1 MSTNV
6 KKFSAAIAATSVFS
20 VAVAAPIANA
30 QQEDIELS
38 DAEVDEI
45 INTPIEGLGY
55 TPQEIHDAIV
65 YAAEVDPEARRIIAE
80 LEAQILD
87 TQLVESET
95 GEYYINEAVITEIA
109 AIGSIVGPAIAAAA
123 PAVTGALASGGVGAA
138 VSAIG
143 AAAPGV
149 ISSVAPAVTPIAADL
164 GKKVATKVGG
174 KLLSSGKVGDVLGS
188 ITGGIGGA
196 MGKDKKSTSTPSP
209 SATTSAAAPK
219 KSSTPATTSKKS
231 TPTTKSSAPAKP
243 TTSPSKPASSAKQ
256 TSAKST
262 AKETQTRSAQPKT
275 DQENDQK
282 PGVSPKA
289 AGEKDTPSK
298 PSKAAENNGA
308 NPAEKGEKTGFDNLP
323 DTAAAKSAVS
333 RAHKAVSRASEV
345 VPSLPTAAKLSM
357 ASVSDR
363 LLGDIERVQAAM
375 ESGSQSAI
383 DAAVEALSDS
393 TDEFERV
400 LASLETAEGGKE
412 ETTRRADNLK
422 GASPSEDAASTAGGE
437 NGEDLTSS
445 PDTHEGEK
453 GAADDLRG
461 EKETQTRSML
471 ASTGAPVG
479 AVASVVAGLVA
490 VTGVASYSR
499 RKN

>member
-123 PAVTGALASGGVGAA
+123 PAVTGAFASGGVGAA

-149 ISSVAPAVTPIAADL
+149 ISSVSPAVTPIAADL
-164 GKKVATKVGG
+164 GKKVATRVGG

-196 MGKDKKSTSTPSP
+196 MGKDKKSTPSP

-219 KSSTPATTSKKS
+219 KSTTPATTSKKS

-243 TTSPSKPASSAKQ
+243 TASPSKPASSAKQ

-289 AGEKDTPSK
+289 AGEKDIPSK

-308 NPAEKGEKTGFDNLP
+308 NPAEKGKKTGFDNLP

-412 ETTRRADNLK
+412 ETTSRADNLK
-422 GASPSEDAASTAGGE
+422 GASPSEDASSTAGGE

-445 PDTHEGEK
+445 PDSHEGEK
-453 GAADDLRG
+453 VAADDLRG

-490 VTGVASYSR
+490 VTGAASYSR

>member
-1 MSTNV
+1 MSMNV
-6 KKFSAAIAATSVFS
+6 KKFSAALAATSIFS
-20 VAVAAPIANA
+20 VAVAAPIADA

-95 GEYYINEAVITEIA
+95 GEYYINEALITEIA

-164 GKKVATKVGG
+164 GKKVATRVGG

-196 MGKDKKSTSTPSP
+196 MGKDKKSTPSP

-219 KSSTPATTSKKS
+219 KSTTPATTSKKAPS
-231 TPTTKSSAPAKP
+231 TAKPSASAKP
-243 TTSPSKPASSAKQ
+243 TTSPSKPTSSAKQ
-256 TSAKST
+256 TSDKST
-262 AKETQTRSAQPKT
+262 AAKETQTRSAQPKA
-275 DQENDQK
+275 DRVNDQNPVK
-282 PGVSPKA
+282 STE
-289 AGEKDTPSK
+289 EKGTPSK
-298 PSKAAENNGA
+298 PSKAAGNNGA

-345 VPSLPTAAKLSM
+345 VPSLPMTAKLSM

-383 DAAVEALSDS
+383 DAAVDALSDS

-400 LASLETAEGGKE
+400 LASLETVEGS
-412 ETTRRADNLK
+412 K
-422 GASPSEDAASTAGGE
+422 GEATDRTDDPKGDKGSVPPSETAVSSTEDEREEPLASSDSREEAT
-437 NGEDLTSS
+437 
-445 PDTHEGEK
+445 
-453 GAADDLRG
+453 
-461 EKETQTRSML
+461 EKEFHDAKKAQDRSML
-471 ASTGAPVG
+471 ASTGAPIG
-479 AVASVVAGLVA
+479 TVASVVAGLVA
-490 VTGVASYSR
+490 VTGAASYSR